1 MSTICLAMIV
11 KDEAHCIIRC
21 LESIKPYI
29 NYWVICDTGSTDGTQ
44 NVIKEYLKE
53 IPGELHEKEWS
64 DFSTNRNHALEIAK
78 DKADYSLVIDADD
91 YLVVQEPG
99 CFNNL
104 NKPCYFINFE
114 HSSITYSRIQLFKNN
129 IGAHYVGV
137 LHEVLSVNDHYEKA
151 TLSGCH
157 IKYGANGAR
166 WKDPKKYSKDAEI
179 FEKELLKDPYNSRNI
194 FYCAQSYRD
203 AGMLDKALE
212 KYIHRANIGGWI
224 EETYVALLNAGRI
237 TKTLYYDDVAKV
249 QNIYLR
255 AHNCFPYRAEALCD
269 LSAYCREHKLFEL
282 AYFYSKI
289 GLTISKPTEGLFLEN
304 SCYDWRLLDEIS
316 IAAFYTHKIDECK
329 SYMQQLL
336 DNKSIPESEKNRI
349 LNNSKFI

>member
-11 KDEAHCIIRC
+11 KDEAHCIVRC
-21 LESIKPYI
+21 LESVKPYI
-29 NYWVICDTGSTDGTQ
+29 NYWVICDTGSTDDTKK
-44 NVIKEYLKE
+44 VIKEYLKD
-53 IPGELHEKEWS
+53 IPGELLDKEWS
-64 DFSTNRNHALEIAK
+64 DFSTNRNHALEAAK

-91 YLVVQEPG
+91 YLIVENKD

-114 HSSITYSRIQLFKNN
+114 HGSVTYSRIQLFKNN
-129 IGAHYVGV
+129 VGAKYIGV
-137 LHEVLSVNDHYEKA
+137 LHEFLSVPDHCEKD
-151 TLSGCH
+151 TLNGCV

-166 WKDPKKYSKDAEI
+166 WKDPKKYSKDAEV
-179 FEKELLKDPYNSRNI
+179 FEKELLKDPNNSRNI

-203 AGMLDKALE
+203 AGILDKALE
-212 KYIHRANIGGWI
+212 KYIHRANVGGWI

-237 TKTLYYDDVAKV
+237 TKALYNDDTVKV

-255 AHNCFPYRAEALCD
+255 AHNCFPFRAEALCD
-269 LSAYCREHKLFEL
+269 LASYFREKNLFEL

-289 GLTISKPTEGLFLEN
+289 GLNISKPNSGLFLELA
-304 SCYDWRLLDEIS
+304 CYDWRLMDEAS
-316 IAAFYTHKIDECK
+316 IAAFYTGKIDEFK
-329 SYMQQLL
+329 FYVKLL
-336 DNKSIPESEKNRI
+336 LNNKYVPESEKIRI

>member
-1 MSTICLAMIV
+1 MLSYMSTICLAMIV

-157 IKYGANGAR
+157 IKY
-166 WKDPKKYSKDAEI
+166 
-179 FEKELLKDPYNSRNI
+179 
-194 FYCAQSYRD
+194 
-203 AGMLDKALE
+203 
-212 KYIHRANIGGWI
+212 
-224 EETYVALLNAGRI
+224 
-237 TKTLYYDDVAKV
+237 
-249 QNIYLR
+249 
-255 AHNCFPYRAEALCD
+255 
-269 LSAYCREHKLFEL
+269 
-282 AYFYSKI
+282 
-289 GLTISKPTEGLFLEN
+289 
-304 SCYDWRLLDEIS
+304 
-316 IAAFYTHKIDECK
+316 
-329 SYMQQLL
+329 
-336 DNKSIPESEKNRI
+336 
-349 LNNSKFI
+349 